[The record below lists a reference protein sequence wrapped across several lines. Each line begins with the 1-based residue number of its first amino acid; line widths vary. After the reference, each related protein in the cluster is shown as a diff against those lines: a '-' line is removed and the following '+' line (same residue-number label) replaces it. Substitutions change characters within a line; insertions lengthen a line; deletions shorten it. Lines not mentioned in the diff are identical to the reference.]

1 MPTTV
6 FFPKIFKYNFPLGEE
21 HIKDV
26 RLSVSAMMKVKKI
39 TVAILWC
46 MKMKLRM
53 IQSIQN
59 THKNR
64 QICGTNFVT
73 KQSNS

>member
-1 MPTTV
+1 MMPTTV

-46 MKMKLRM
+46 MKMNLETDFIPIVILNLWKITLSHTRRR
-53 IQSIQN
+53 N
-59 THKNR
+59 
-64 QICGTNFVT
+64 
-73 KQSNS
+73 